1 MKALVL
7 DGHLKH
13 SLATVRALGHLGV
26 HVTTASENSLGLT
39 RFSRY
44 SCKHVVY
51 PSPKTDQ
58 TAFVA
63 WLLEWGQAQT
73 EPVTIYAFADASF
86 LPIARNRA
94 QLAPYF
100 ILRLPASEHVETAFD
115 KASTY
120 TLARELGIPTIP
132 EPTVEEVAEWPVVVK
147 PQHSVAWHQGTG
159 VFGTAEFAFT
169 SAELEQLVTD
179 ITAATGEAP
188 VIQTFIQGSE
198 HGVLLVAEQGQVLQT
213 FVHKRIRS
221 LSPRGGASVVKE
233 TSRDTALNQLMIDRA
248 SALMEKLAW
257 TGPAMIEF
265 KVNDTNGE
273 VLLMEINGRWV
284 GSLPLAEQAGVRLVE
299 RNEWLQ
305 RESVQPPVVEP
316 RLIRTQHWLGDFIHL
331 CRVWFA
337 RDPLR
342 PLLYPSRLRA
352 GLAFDY
358 STLFDR
364 GDIWSWRDPLPFVGE
379 WFSTIQRKL

>member
-13 SLATVRALGHLGV
+13 SLATVRALGQLGV
-26 HVTTASENSLGLT
+26 RVTTASENSLGLT

-44 SCKHVVY
+44 SQAHLVS

-58 TAFVA
+58 AAFIA

-86 LPIARNRA
+86 LPIARHRE
-94 QLAPYF
+94 QLAQYF
-100 ILRLPASEHVETAFD
+100 ILQLPTSENIEIAFD

-120 TLARELGIPTIP
+120 ALARELGIPTIP
-132 EPTVEEVAEWPVVVK
+132 EPTVEDVTEWPVVVK
-147 PQHSVAWHQGTG
+147 PQHSVAWHRGTG

-169 SAELEQLVTD
+169 SAELKQLMTD
-179 ITAATGEAP
+179 ITAATGEVP
-188 VIQTFIQGSE
+188 VLQTFIQGAE
-198 HGVLLVAEQGQVLQT
+198 HGVLLVAEEGQVLQT

-233 TSRDTALNQLMIDRA
+233 TSRDTVLNQVMISRA
-248 SALMEKLAW
+248 SALMEKLRW
-257 TGPAMIEF
+257 TGPAMVEF
-265 KVNDTNGE
+265 KVDERNGE

-284 GSLPLAEQAGVRLVE
+284 GSLPLAEQAGARLVE
-299 RNEWLQ
+299 RNEWLL
-305 RESVQPPVVEP
+305 RDKAQPPVVEP

-331 CRVWFA
+331 CRVFFA
-337 RDPLR
+337 KDSLR
-342 PLLYPSRLRA
+342 SLLYPSRLQA
-352 GLAFDY
+352 GLAFDC

-364 GDIWSWRDPLPFVGE
+364 GDIWSWRDPLPFIGE
-379 WFSTIQRKL
+379 FISTFQRKL